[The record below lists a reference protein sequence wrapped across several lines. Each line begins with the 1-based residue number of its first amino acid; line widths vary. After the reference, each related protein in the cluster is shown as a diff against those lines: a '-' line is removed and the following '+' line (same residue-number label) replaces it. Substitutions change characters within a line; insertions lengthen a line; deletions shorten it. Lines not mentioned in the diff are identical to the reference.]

1 MPEFVLCVTT
11 TNRKSIADKLAR
23 ILVHSKLSACV
34 NIVENIK
41 SVYSWR
47 GKVVRDREYLVIIKT
62 RKSRIKKVQ
71 GVILENHNYQLPEFI
86 WFKIGGAS
94 TEFLKW
100 LVENTR

>member
-1 MPEFVLCVTT
+1 MPEFGLCVTT

-47 GKVVRDREYLVIIKT
+47 EKVVRDREYLVIIKT
-62 RKSRIKKVQ
+62 RKNRIRKVQ
-71 GVILENHNYQLPEFI
+71 GVILENHNYRLPEFI

-100 LVENTR
+100 LGENTR